1 VNPSHQH
8 LVDRL
13 VRWRDFQEEQARTE
27 LHAAR
32 QEAAQA
38 ASALGDATARLENI
52 AAFKAR
58 SANSGCVDP
67 GLYGELL
74 AYESIALAQEAQ
86 RKEEQTRCEQRVEV
100 CQASVIEAKS
110 RSKVAHARQSRYQ
123 VSARDREE
131 KRSFDLVADQWMASR
146 NPRA

>member
-1 VNPSHQH
+1 MNRSQQH

-13 VRWRDFQEEQARTE
+13 ARWRDFQEEQARTE

-32 QEAAQA
+32 HEAAQA
-38 ASALGDATARLENI
+38 ASALGDAAARLENI

-58 SANSGCVDP
+58 STNSGRVDP

-86 RKEEQTRCEQRVEV
+86 RKEEQTRCDQQVEV
-100 CQASVIEAKS
+100 CQAAVIEAKS
-110 RSKVAHARQSRYQ
+110 RSKVAQARQARFQ
-123 VSARDREE
+123 ASARDRQE

-146 NPRA
+146 KPRA